1 MAAAFFNALA
11 DPSKA
16 RAVSAGTQPAD
27 RVNPVVVEAM
37 REAGIDVSAATP
49 QRLTPTVAEQAS
61 LLVTMG
67 CGDECPYDARA
78 AAGRLAARRSRRSAA
93 RARAGH
99 PRRYPPAGSHACDPR
114 GRRRN
119 AIIAAMRIL
128 PFAMWIALAVLALAI
143 APRAADAPKQ
153 LIAHRGASGYAP
165 EHTAAAYK
173 LAIEQKADFI
183 EPDLAVTKDN
193 VLICLHDDTLERTTN
208 VAEVFPDRAS
218 AATAA
223 TESTRRPGKHW
234 LANDFTLAEI
244 KRLDAGKWF
253 NQKFAGE
260 KILTFE
266 EMIALVR
273 GHGGI
278 YPELKSPPLY
288 TARGVDMEKI
298 FVSVVKKLGL
308 DTPASMKTMPVIIQ
322 SFDEATIRRVAADLP
337 AIPRV
342 FLTSSDE
349 DVSDARL
356 RELSKFSNGMAPEKF
371 VIARHPEMVKASHA
385 LGMTVT
391 SWTFK
396 KDDDKMAFPT
406 VRDEMQHFLY
416 ELGIDALFTN
426 NPDQF
431 PRR

>member
-1 MAAAFFNALA
+1 MRVMPSAISIGVTFLA
-11 DPSKA
+11 
-16 RAVSAGTQPAD
+16 
-27 RVNPVVVEAM
+27 
-37 REAGIDVSAATP
+37 
-49 QRLTPTVAEQAS
+49 
-61 LLVTMG
+61 
-67 CGDECPYDARA
+67 
-78 AAGRLAARRSRRSAA
+78 
-93 RARAGH
+93 
-99 PRRYPPAGSHACDPR
+99 
-114 GRRRN
+114 
-119 AIIAAMRIL
+119 
-128 PFAMWIALAVLALAI
+128 FAMIL
-143 APRAADAPKQ
+143 RAADRPKE

-173 LAIEQKADFI
+173 LAIEQKADFV
-183 EPDLAVTKDN
+183 EPDLAVTRDN

-208 VAEVFPDRAS
+208 VAEIYPERAS
-218 AATAA
+218 APSAA

-253 NQKFAGE
+253 NPKFAGE

-288 TARGVDMEKI
+288 TSRGVDMEKI

-308 DTPASMKTMPVIIQ
+308 DTSASLKTMPVIIQ

-342 FLTSSDE
+342 FLTSKDE
-349 DVSDARL
+349 DVTDARL
-356 RELSKFSNGMAPEKF
+356 KELSKFSTGMAPEKV
-371 VIARHPEMVKASHA
+371 VIARHPEMVKAAHA

-396 KDDDKMAFPT
+396 KDDEKMAFPT

-416 ELGIDALFTN
+416 DLGIDALFTN

>member
-1 MAAAFFNALA
+1 M
-11 DPSKA
+11 SI
-16 RAVSAGTQPAD
+16 
-27 RVNPVVVEAM
+27 VV
-37 REAGIDVSAATP
+37 TF
-49 QRLTPTVAEQAS
+49 LT
-61 LLVTMG
+61 
-67 CGDECPYDARA
+67 
-78 AAGRLAARRSRRSAA
+78 
-93 RARAGH
+93 
-99 PRRYPPAGSHACDPR
+99 
-114 GRRRN
+114 
-119 AIIAAMRIL
+119 
-128 PFAMWIALAVLALAI
+128 LAVV
-143 APRAADAPKQ
+143 PRAADRPKQ

-165 EHTAAAYK
+165 EHTAAAYQ
-173 LAIEQKADFI
+173 LAIAQKADFI

-193 VLICLHDDTLERTTN
+193 ILICLHDDTLERTTN
-208 VAEVFPDRAS
+208 VAEVYPERAS
-218 AATAA
+218 APSAA

-253 NQKFAGE
+253 NPKFAGE
-260 KILTFE
+260 RILTFE

-288 TARGVDMEKI
+288 TSRGVDMEKI
-298 FVSVVKKLGL
+298 FVSIVKKLGL
-308 DTPASMKTMPVIIQ
+308 DTPASLKTMPVIIQ
-322 SFDEATIRRVAADLP
+322 SFDQATIRRVAADLP

-342 FLTSSDE
+342 FLTSKDE
-349 DVSDARL
+349 DVTDARL
-356 RELSKFSNGMAPEKF
+356 KELSKFATGIAPEKV
-371 VIARHPEMVKASHA
+371 VIAHHPEMVKAAHA

-396 KDDDKMAFPT
+396 KDDEKMAFPT

-416 ELGIDALFTN
+416 DLGIDALFTN